1 MRNLFMRLLVAFS
14 LIVTSSFLGGCTIGK
29 QSKTDKIDKKAQS
42 IKSIIDTYYLD
53 EVDESKLEDGVY
65 KGLVEGL
72 EDPYSVYYTAEEYK
86 KLQEDTEG
94 SYVGIGVSVR
104 QDKATGY
111 LLVVKSFEN
120 GPAYKAGIKDGDYIL
135 EVESKTVKGR
145 DPDLVVK
152 EIRGEEG
159 SKVNIKFRQTSTGKT
174 LTEDIER
181 HSVDVPT
188 VECQILEDGI
198 GYIRISQFDKVTPE
212 QFEEAKKK
220 MDDQGADGVI
230 IDLRSNPGGVLGS
243 VVSMLENMLPA
254 GTICYTEDKNGEGET
269 YTSDGKHAYIKPM
282 VVLCDGNSASAAEIF
297 IGAVKDYKMATIVG
311 TTTFGKGIVQQLFNL
326 GDGSA
331 VKITT
336 SKYYTPNGVCIHG
349 DGIKPDIELE
359 YDESDMGDTYDIKK
373 DNQVNK
379 GIEVL
384 KEKLK

>member
-1 MRNLFMRLLVAFS
+1 MRNIFLRLLLAFS
-14 LIVTSSFLGGCTIGK
+14 LIITSSYLSGCTIGR
-29 QSKTDKIDKKAQS
+29 QSNTDKIDKKAQS
-42 IKSIIDTYYLD
+42 IKNIIDTYYLD
-53 EVDESKLEDGVY
+53 DVKESKLEDGVY

-120 GPAYKAGIKDGDYIL
+120 GPAYRAGIRDGDYIL
-135 EVESKTVKGR
+135 EVDSKTVKGR
-145 DPDLVVK
+145 DPDLVVQD
-152 EIRGEEG
+152 IRGEEG
-159 SKVNIKFRQTSTGKT
+159 SKVSIKFRQTSTGKSIT
-174 LTEDIER
+174 KEMER
-181 HSVDVPT
+181 PSVDVPT

-198 GYIRISQFDKVTPE
+198 GYISIAQFDKVTPE

-220 MDDQGADGVI
+220 MDDEGADGVI
-230 IDLRSNPGGVLGS
+230 IDLRGNPGGVLGS
-243 VVSMLENMLPA
+243 VVTMLQNMLPK

-269 YTSDGKHAYIKPM
+269 YTSDGNNVYLKSM
-282 VVLCDGNSASAAEIF
+282 VVLCDGNSASASEIF
-297 IGAVKDYKMATIVG
+297 IGALKDYKMATIVG

-349 DGIKPDIELE
+349 EGIKPDVEIE
-359 YDESDMGDTYDIKK
+359 YDGSVMGDDYDIKK

-379 GIEVL
+379 AIEVL
-384 KEKLK
+384 KQKMK

>member
-1 MRNLFMRLLVAFS
+1 MRNLFMRLLIAFS

-135 EVESKTVKGR
+135 EVDSKTVKGR

-220 MDDQGADGVI
+220 MDDQGANGVI
-230 IDLRSNPGGVLGS
+230 IDLRGNPGGVLGS
-243 VVSMLENMLPA
+243 VVTMLENMLPA

>member
-1 MRNLFMRLLVAFS
+1 MRNMFLRLLVAFS

-220 MDDQGADGVI
+220 MDDQGANGVI
-230 IDLRSNPGGVLGS
+230 IDLRGNPGGVLGS
-243 VVSMLENMLPA
+243 VVTMLENMLPA

>member
-220 MDDQGADGVI
+220 MDDQGANGVI
-230 IDLRSNPGGVLGS
+230 IDLRGNPGGVLGS
-243 VVSMLENMLPA
+243 VVTMLENMLPA

>member
-1 MRNLFMRLLVAFS
+1 M
-14 LIVTSSFLGGCTIGK
+14 
-29 QSKTDKIDKKAQS
+29 
-42 IKSIIDTYYLD
+42 
-53 EVDESKLEDGVY
+53 
-65 KGLVEGL
+65 
-72 EDPYSVYYTAEEYK
+72 
-86 KLQEDTEG
+86 
-94 SYVGIGVSVR
+94 
-104 QDKATGY
+104 
-111 LLVVKSFEN
+111 
-120 GPAYKAGIKDGDYIL
+120 
-135 EVESKTVKGR
+135 
-145 DPDLVVK
+145 
-152 EIRGEEG
+152 
-159 SKVNIKFRQTSTGKT
+159 
-174 LTEDIER
+174 
-181 HSVDVPT
+181 PT

-220 MDDQGADGVI
+220 MDDQGANGVI
-230 IDLRSNPGGVLGS
+230 IDLRGNPGGVLGS
-243 VVSMLENMLPA
+243 VVTMLENMLPA